1 MIPTR
6 DVFAE
11 SSPDSNWRSRHEESE
26 NHPPGHMPMNNIARR
41 NKTIRYLALAGA
53 LLTSVQAGSAQ
64 AQPATWTQV
73 RMLTCR
79 LNPSIGF
86 VIFGHQS
93 MECRFVQNPPLP
105 TQAYEGALNT
115 VGLDLG
121 VTAGGVLGWAVLAP
135 TAGPPPGAL
144 AGEYVGASGEVGM
157 GLGAGVNVLL
167 GGSGRSFALQ
177 PASVAAFA
185 AIQR

>member
-1 MIPTR
+1 ML
-6 DVFAE
+6 
-11 SSPDSNWRSRHEESE
+11 RSLL
-26 NHPPGHMPMNNIARR
+26 
-41 NKTIRYLALAGA
+41 LAAA
-53 LLTSVQAGSAQ
+53 LLTTIQAANAQ
-64 AQPATWTQV
+64 AQPATWAQV
-73 RMLTCR
+73 GMLTCK

-93 MECRFVQNPPLP
+93 MECRFAPNPPLP

-144 AGEYVGASGEVGM
+144 AGEYVGATGEVGM
-157 GLGAGVNVLL
+157 GLGAGVNVLV

-177 PASVAAFA
+177 PVSVEGSVAVNVTLGLSGLQLRAVY
-185 AIQR
+185 

>member
-1 MIPTR
+1 MQFGTET
-6 DVFAE
+6 DA
-11 SSPDSNWRSRHEESE
+11 
-26 NHPPGHMPMNNIARR
+26 GHMAMNNIARR

-73 RMLTCR
+73 GMLTCR

-93 MECRFVQNPPLP
+93 MECRFVPNPPLP
-105 TQAYEGALNT
+105 KQAYEGALNT

-157 GLGAGVNVLL
+157 GLGAGVNVLI

-177 PASVAAFA
+177 PVSVEGSVAVNVTLGLSGLQLRAVY
-185 AIQR
+185 

>member
-1 MIPTR
+1 
-6 DVFAE
+6 
-11 SSPDSNWRSRHEESE
+11 
-26 NHPPGHMPMNNIARR
+26 
-41 NKTIRYLALAGA
+41 
-53 LLTSVQAGSAQ
+53 
-64 AQPATWTQV
+64 
-73 RMLTCR
+73 MLTCK

-157 GLGAGVNVLL
+157 GLGAGVNVLI
-167 GGSGRSFALQ
+167 GGFRRSFALQ
-177 PASVAAFA
+177 PLSVHWALARHATPALPRLSLPPAF
-185 AIQR
+185 RTPPL

>member
-1 MIPTR
+1 
-6 DVFAE
+6 
-11 SSPDSNWRSRHEESE
+11 
-26 NHPPGHMPMNNIARR
+26 
-41 NKTIRYLALAGA
+41 
-53 LLTSVQAGSAQ
+53 
-64 AQPATWTQV
+64 
-73 RMLTCR
+73 MLTCK

-93 MECRFVQNPPLP
+93 MECRFVQNPRLP

-157 GLGAGVNVLL
+157 GLGAGVNVLV

-177 PASVAAFA
+177 PVSVEGSVAVNVTLVSFRTSVTRRVLNP
-185 AIQR
+185 AIGQNSDGWASH